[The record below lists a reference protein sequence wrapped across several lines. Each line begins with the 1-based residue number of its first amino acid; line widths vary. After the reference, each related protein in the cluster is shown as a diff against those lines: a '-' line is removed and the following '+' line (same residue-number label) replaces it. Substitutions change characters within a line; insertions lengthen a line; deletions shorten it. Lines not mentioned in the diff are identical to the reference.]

1 MSSPEPDR
9 ANEHAPILLD
19 VARRSIDHGVR
30 AGAPLPVDPAEF
42 PPALRAARATF
53 ITLHRIGQLRGC
65 VGGLEPRLP
74 LVADVA
80 QSAFAAAFRDT
91 RFAPVGAAE
100 LDDLHIHISILSPL
114 EPVVVRSEEEL
125 LEKLRPGVDGL
136 VLREGSVRGTFLP
149 AVWERLPEPRQFLF
163 ELKRKAGFQGDYWSP
178 RIEFQRYTVESISQ
192 SPSCEAPRA

>member
-1 MSSPEPDR
+1 MSSPEADG
-9 ANEHAPILLD
+9 ANVHAPILLD

-30 AGAPLPVDPAEF
+30 VGAPLPVDPSEF
-42 PPALRAARATF
+42 APELRATRATF
-53 ITLHRIGQLRGC
+53 ITLHRNGQLRGC

-80 QSAFAAAFRDT
+80 QSAFSAAFRDT

-100 LDDLHIHISILSPL
+100 LDDLHIHLSILSPL
-114 EPVVVRSEEEL
+114 EPVIVRSEEEL

-136 VLREGSVRGTFLP
+136 VLSEGSLRGTFLP

-163 ELKRKAGFQGDYWSP
+163 ELKRKAGLQGDYWSP
-178 RIEFQRYTVESISQ
+178 RLEFQRYTVESIS
-192 SPSCEAPRA
+192 